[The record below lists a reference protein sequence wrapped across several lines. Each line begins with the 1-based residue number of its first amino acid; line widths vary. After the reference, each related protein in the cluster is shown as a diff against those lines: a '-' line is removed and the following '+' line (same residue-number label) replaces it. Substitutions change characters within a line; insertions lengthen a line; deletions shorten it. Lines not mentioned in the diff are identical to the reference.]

1 MYLKSRLSELKREIE
16 RLDEDKFVQ
25 MFPNAKKKLLL
36 LEAIQGHRY
45 LSPKVALVSLVHRSS
60 LVYWPGVK
68 DGVIQSNERLEF
80 LGDSLLGAFVAI
92 EAMIGQP
99 ALDEGSLSRLRAA
112 IVGTENLSNKAEKL
126 GLGKCLFLGK
136 GESASG
142 GGKSQNILAD
152 AFEAVTA
159 ALFIDAGEQV
169 AWQWLLGLFGS
180 DFLVAESTLA
190 DFDAKTRFQQW
201 TQKIIGVPPSYR
213 VIGTESTPEST
224 EFIIA
229 GFIGAT
235 EVARARGKNKRE
247 ASKKVAVLMQDLVV
261 SGQLTEERIKEMYDF
276 RG

>member
-1 MYLKSRLSELKREIE
+1 MYLKSRLYELKSELE

-36 LEAIQGHRY
+36 LESIQGHRY
-45 LSPKVALVSLVHRSS
+45 NSKKIALVSLVHRSS

-68 DGVIQSNERLEF
+68 DGAIQSNERLEF
-80 LGDSLLGAFVAI
+80 LGDSLIGAFVAV
-92 EAMIGQP
+92 EAMVAQP
-99 ALDEGSLSRLRAA
+99 SLDEGSLSRLRAA
-112 IVGTENLSNKAEKL
+112 IVGTENLSNKSEKL

-136 GESASG
+136 GESTSG
-142 GGKSQNILAD
+142 GSKSRNILAD

-159 ALFIDAGEQV
+159 ALFIDAGEEV
-169 AWQWLLGLFGS
+169 AWRWLLGLFGS

-201 TQKIIGVPPSYR
+201 TQKVIGVPPSYR
-213 VIGTESTPEST
+213 VIGTESTPESK

-235 EVARARGKNKRE
+235 EIARARGKNKRE
-247 ASKKVAVLMQDLVV
+247 ASKKVAVLMQDLVE
-261 SGQLTEERIKEMYDF
+261 SGQLTEARIKELYDF
-276 RG
+276 RE